1 MTDRV
6 LLSAGL
12 NNFEECV
19 ELARKYNLG
28 IEVMAFAFPHILD
41 GDWQEVLEYYKDM
54 LADISGPIT
63 MHGPFMDMVSGSPDE
78 RVNAVTYHRYAQ
90 ALRIAKDLGAKQ
102 VVFHANYIGLLHN
115 EFYRTGWHQRN
126 VDFWGPLGD
135 YAQEYDVIVAIEN
148 MWEFDPTI
156 IGNLLKELKHP
167 YLKACL
173 DIGHAHLFSDRNF
186 RFNYWLETME
196 DYIIELHMNNNNGI
210 MDEHH
215 GFDWEHGVLNY
226 TNLMPKLRQLPIKP
240 DMVLEMDQ
248 VKDMADSLHHFKL
261 GEPA

>member
-1 MTDRV
+1 MTDKV

-12 NNFEECV
+12 HNFEQCI
-19 ELARKYNLG
+19 ELATQHNLG

-41 GDWQEVLEYYKDM
+41 GDWRDVLEHYRVF
-54 LADISGPIT
+54 LNDIQGPIT

-78 RVNAVTYHRYAQ
+78 RVNAVTYHRYAH
-90 ALRIAKDLGAKQ
+90 AIRIAAELGAKQ

-135 YAQEYDVIVAIEN
+135 YAQEHDVLVAIEN

-156 IGNLLKELKHP
+156 IGNLLKELQHP

-173 DIGHAHLFSDRNF
+173 DVGHAHLFSDRNF

-196 DYIIELHMNNNNGI
+196 EWIIELHMNNNNGI

-226 TNLMPKLRQLPIKP
+226 ANLMPKLRELPHKP
-240 DMVLEMDQ
+240 DMVLEMDK
-248 VKDMADSLHHFKL
+248 VEDMQASLHYFKL

>member
-12 NNFEECV
+12 HNFEQCV
-19 ELARKYNLG
+19 ALALKHNLG

-41 GDWQEVLEYYKDM
+41 GDWQEVMDYYKIA

-90 ALRIAKDLGAKQ
+90 ALQIATHLGAKQ

-135 YAQEYDVIVAIEN
+135 YAQEHDVIVAIEN
-148 MWEFDPTI
+148 MWEYDPTI
-156 IGNLLKELKHP
+156 IGNLLKELDHP

-173 DIGHAHLFSDRNF
+173 DVGHAHLFSDRNF
-186 RFNYWLETME
+186 QFSYWLETLD

-215 GFDWEHGVLNY
+215 GFDWEQGALNY
-226 TNLMPKLRQLPIKP
+226 SDLMPKLRELSVKP

-248 VKDMADSLHHFKL
+248 VEDMKDSLHHFKL
-261 GEPA
+261 VEPA